1 MTSMQ
6 PMRVFKSEK
15 KFDPS
20 RSEDF
25 TLLRTC
31 SAVSGIGGTWI
42 QQPLFSSADNSS
54 LKL

>member
-1 MTSMQ
+1 MSMQ
-6 PMRVFKSEK
+6 PMRVFKGEK

-42 QQPLFSSADNSS
+42 QQPLFSSADSSS